1 MSNLKEI
8 NTKIKSLQNT
18 SKITKT
24 MKLIA
29 TNKLVKAK
37 SDLLSSYSYYDHL
50 NVLFKEHLKKINLK
64 SHPYFVSK
72 NKQSKIHLIVI
83 TSERGLCG
91 PYNINVCKK
100 VIELMKKDQ
109 FLNKEIKIHFFG
121 KKGKDY
127 LRDYENCFFKIH
139 DASLLNR
146 ITYHSCCEVAKELLD
161 LFASGKADAV
171 YVAYTKFES
180 TIKQSPMI
188 KKVLPFEIKEKVLKD
203 FETTQMDQ
211 ENWIYEK
218 NFSSVFEAILSYLFK
233 SEIFNVFLNSQVSE
247 HASRMTAMDSATK
260 NGEELIASYTLKKNR
275 VRQASITTE
284 LTEITS
290 GAEAL
295 KG

>member
-8 NTKIKSLQNT
+8 KTKIRSLQNT

-37 SDLLSSYSYYDHL
+37 SDLLSSYFYDDHL
-50 NVLFKEHLKKINLK
+50 NLLFEKNIKKNNLK

-72 NKQSKIHLIVI
+72 NNQSKIHLIVI
-83 TSERGLCG
+83 TSQRGLCG

-100 VIELMKKDQ
+100 VVELIKKDQ

-127 LRDYENCFFKIH
+127 LRSYENCFFKIH

-146 ITYHSCCEVAKELLD
+146 ITYDSCCEVAEEFLD
-161 LFASGKADAV
+161 LFLSNKADAI

-180 TIKQSPMI
+180 AIKQSPVI
-188 KKVLPFEIKEKVLKD
+188 KKILPFEIKEKISKD
-203 FETTQMDQ
+203 FEITEIDQ

-218 NFSSVFEAILSYLFK
+218 DFSSVFEAILNYLFK
-233 SEIFNVFLNSQVSE
+233 SKIFNVFLNSQVSE
-247 HASRMTAMDSATK
+247 HASRMTAMDNATK
-260 NGEELIASYTLKKNR
+260 NGEELIGSYTLKKNR